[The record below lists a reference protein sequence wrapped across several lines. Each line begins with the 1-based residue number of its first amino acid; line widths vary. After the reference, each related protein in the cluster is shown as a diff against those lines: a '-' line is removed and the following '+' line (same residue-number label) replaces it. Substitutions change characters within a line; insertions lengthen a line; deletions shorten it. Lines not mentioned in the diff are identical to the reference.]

1 MPLQQ
6 TATTPTKYSRLS
18 QMISQMGPG
27 IVYILTV
34 LGAGDLVSNSAAGA
48 GYGYALIWTVV
59 LGMIF
64 RFTWVNVSAKY
75 VLVTGETL
83 MHGFAKVGQ
92 WTVWLILI
100 SMIVMVHGYNMY
112 MIVVSGDAISQL
124 FPLTEL
130 STTIWSTSFTLSSPG
145 IWSLFFATVAFFMAY
160 WGGYWAIE
168 IFCKVLVGIMGAS
181 LVLVAFLSDPDP
193 TQIAKGLFI
202 PSIPKSQGLYD
213 ANFML
218 MALFGTMTGSI
229 VNMTY
234 AYFIYEKGWRTTSHL
249 KQQRFDLLT
258 GVTCAC
264 IMGILLQV
272 AAAATIHPL
281 GVDLKD
287 SGDMVRIFSEVQGI
301 IGKWIFGLGL
311 WGAAFS
317 TLIGTTVG
325 CALIVA
331 DLFRFL
337 NKNPEEGKR
346 GSPQFQR
353 IYRICVIFWSFSPLY
368 ILLTGVSP
376 VFITL
381 AVSALVV
388 GLVPILTII
397 LMKITSEKSIMG
409 KHRNTWITNALLICL
424 TLVGFYMI
432 YANLFR

>member
-1 MPLQQ
+1 
-6 TATTPTKYSRLS
+6 
-18 QMISQMGPG
+18 MISQMGPG

-34 LGAGDLVSNSAAGA
+34 LGAGDLVTNSAAGA
-48 GYGYALIWTVV
+48 GYGYAFIWTVV

-92 WTVWLILI
+92 WVVWLILI
-100 SMIVMVHGYNMY
+100 SMIVLVHGYNMY
-112 MIVVSGDAISQL
+112 MILVSGDAINVL
-124 FPLTEL
+124 FPLPTEG
-130 STTIWSTSFTLSSPG
+130 SAA
-145 IWSLFFATVAFFMAY
+145 IWSLFFAIVAFFMAY
-160 WGGYWAIE
+160 WGGYGMIE
-168 IFCKVLVGIMGAS
+168 LFCKILVGMMGAS
-181 LVLVAFLSDPDP
+181 LVYVAFLSDPDP

-213 ANFML
+213 SDFML
-218 MALFGTMTGSI
+218 MALLGTMTGSI

-234 AYFIYEKGWRTTSHL
+234 AYFIYEKGWRTISHL

-258 GVTCAC
+258 GVICAC
-264 IMGILLQV
+264 IMGILLQI

-281 GVDLKD
+281 GVDLTD
-287 SGDMVRIFSEVQGI
+287 ASDMVRIFSEIQGV
-301 IGKWIFGLGL
+301 IGKWIFSLGL

-325 CALIVA
+325 CSLIIA

-337 NKNPEEGKR
+337 NKNPEEGRR

-376 VFITL
+376 VFLTL

-388 GLVPILTII
+388 GLVPILTLI
-397 LMKITSEKSIMG
+397 LMKITSEKSVMG
-409 KHRNTWITNALLICL
+409 KHRNSWTTNALLSCL
-424 TLVGFYMI
+424 TLAGFYMI
-432 YANLFR
+432 YVNSSQWIMK